1 MKMYIEKHT
10 APPTREQRRLCQK
23 LIGYAT
29 GIALIIL
36 VAGIGMWFG
45 RVMAG

>member
-1 MKMYIEKHT
+1 MMYTGKRI
-10 APPTREQRRLCQK
+10 APPSYKGKRLRQK

-29 GIALIIL
+29 GIALIVL
-36 VAGIGMWFG
+36 VAGIGMWVG

>member
-1 MKMYIEKHT
+1 MMYTGKRI
-10 APPTREQRRLCQK
+10 APPTREQRRLRQK

-29 GIALIIL
+29 GIALIVL
-36 VAGIGMWFG
+36 VAGIGMWVG

>member
-1 MKMYIEKHT
+1 MMYTGKRT
-10 APPTREQRRLCQK
+10 APPTREQKRLRQK

-29 GIALIIL
+29 GVALIIL
-36 VAGIGMWFG
+36 VAGIGVWFG